1 MKAQVV
7 AVLNGNRAL
16 EPARGEVGF
25 FSKEE
30 VLLEEVKVH
39 RQSDHGCGQT
49 GLSGLCGVRHLPRA
63 VCEYSDV
70 LQVTDQVR
78 RQAANVSLY

>member
-49 GLSGLCGVRHLPRA
+49 G
-63 VCEYSDV
+63 
-70 LQVTDQVR
+70 
-78 RQAANVSLY
+78 